1 MEEQYI
7 VSARKYRP
15 ANFRS
20 VVGQR
25 ALTETLKNA
34 IANQHLAHAYLF
46 CGPRGV
52 GKTTCARIFAKAINC
67 EHLTPEGEA
76 CEQCESCRAFNEQRS
91 FNIHELDAASNNG
104 VEDIRTLVDQVR
116 IPPQV
121 GKYSVYIVDEVH
133 MLSTAAFNAFLKTL
147 EEPPSH
153 AIFILATTEK
163 HKILPTIL
171 SRCQIYDFNRIT
183 VNDMVDYLQYVA
195 GNEGVRIDNA
205 ALNVIAKKADGA
217 MRDALSIFD
226 QVVSFCGKEVTYKM
240 VIEDLNVLD
249 SEYYFRLIDLLLK
262 TDVLPAMLL
271 LDEVLRKGFDAQH
284 FVSGLASHLRDL
296 MMCQDPQTAKL
307 LEVSDDV
314 AVQYAEQSKRCSLMF
329 IFKALEL
336 ANKCSLDYRVS
347 QNKRLLVELLLVQIA
362 QINMVQP
369 VQPVAAP
376 AQPIQRQTVPAPQT
390 AAPAPARTGFASMVQ
405 SQPVAASRPEQNV
418 QNSNYRPTLK
428 SMPVMTPSA
437 PKTQQHSTAA
447 PSADSQ
453 AVVAQQA
460 PVEQQNEPF
469 TERDLRVAWNEVCE
483 EDFIKQSN
491 YRYMLMRNFAPTLD
505 QGDCLVTLVD
515 QKQQAILQEID
526 KELLAKLRTKLRNT
540 TMGIRYVVNKDFLKN
555 EAFTP
560 EQKLKHM
567 CDKSTALNTLVRE
580 LHLEVS

>member
-307 LEVSDDV
+307 LEVSDDI

-376 AQPIQRQTVPAPQT
+376 AQPIQRQTAPAPQT

-405 SQPVAASRPEQNV
+405 SQPVAAPRPEQNV

>member
-1 MEEQYI
+1 MEEQYV

-20 VVGQR
+20 VVGQH

-34 IANQHLAHAYLF
+34 IASRHLAHAYLF

-121 GKYSVYIVDEVH
+121 GRYSVYIVDEVH

-147 EEPPSH
+147 EEPPAH

-183 VNDMVDYLQYVA
+183 VNDMVEYLQYVA
-195 GNEGVRIDNA
+195 SNEGVTIEKA

-249 SEYYFRLIDLLLK
+249 SEYYFRLIDMLLQG
-262 TDVLPAMLL
+262 DVMPSMLL

-284 FVSGLASHLRDL
+284 FVSGLASHIRDL
-296 MMCQDPQTAKL
+296 MMSHDPQTVQL

-314 AVQYAEQSKRCSLMF
+314 AVQYAEQSKQCSLQF

-336 ANKCSLDYRVS
+336 TNKCSLDYKVS
-347 QNKRLLVELLLVQIA
+347 QNKRLLVELLLTQLS
-362 QINMVQP
+362 QINNP
-369 VQPVAAP
+369 LQPVALANSTAP
-376 AQPIQRQTVPAPQT
+376 V
-390 AAPAPARTGFASMVQ
+390 
-405 SQPVAASRPEQNV
+405 SQPAA
-418 QNSNYRPTLK
+418 
-428 SMPVMTPSA
+428 A
-437 PKTQQHSTAA
+437 PKTATPTVRATVATPMVAESATPYKPKLKQMPVFNTGRPTAMPSSAVKTETTKETNTAEAAKGTTTAQQ
-447 PSADSQ
+447 P
-453 AVVAQQA
+453 AVVMTNA
-460 PVEQQNEPF
+460 F
-469 TERDLRVAWNEVCE
+469 DDRDLRIAWNEVCE
-483 EDFIKQSN
+483 EDFVKSSN
-491 YRYMLMRNFAPTLD
+491 YCYMTMRNMEPTLED
-505 QGDCLVTLVD
+505 GCCVLTFAHA
-515 QKQQAILQEID
+515 KQQDAVKQIEKTVLSRLQE
-526 KELLAKLRTKLRNT
+526 KLKNT
-540 TMGIRYVVNKDFLKN
+540 TLTMKMVVDSASVMN
-555 EAFTP
+555 EVLTP
-560 EQKLKHM
+560 EQHM
-567 CDKSTALNTLVRE
+567 KSMREKNPAFDDLVRQ
-580 LHLEVS
+580 LHLEFF